1 MMNRPK
7 TIASLNKRERARYLA
22 ACARYQADKQKPPT
36 RSQAQ
41 AWLAPIR
48 KAFNE
53 MRTGEVD
60 SVRGYAIT
68 RIHWKDEDYARVD
81 HCINGFLALFARLAP
96 GFDTSAM
103 RKVSKK
109 LEHGVLIE
117 YHEVDACFVTLN
129 ACEDLLLT
137 FKRADLIEASQVEM
151 INIEMERMG
160 LKVAA

>member
-22 ACARYQADKQKPPT
+22 ACARYQAEKQKPPT

-53 MRTGEVD
+53 MRT
-60 SVRGYAIT
+60 
-68 RIHWKDEDYARVD
+68 
-81 HCINGFLALFARLAP
+81 
-96 GFDTSAM
+96 
-103 RKVSKK
+103 
-109 LEHGVLIE
+109 GVLIE

-137 FKRADLIEASQVEM
+137 FKRATLIDAANTES
-151 INIEMERMG
+151 INIELELLG
-160 LKVAA
+160 LKEAA

>member
-53 MRTGEVD
+53 MRGGEVD

-68 RIHWKDEDYARVD
+68 RIHRKDEDYARVD
-81 HCINGFLALFARLAP
+81 HCINGFLALFDRLAP

-137 FKRADLIEASQVEM
+137 FKRATLIDAANTES
-151 INIEMERMG
+151 INIELELLG
-160 LKVAA
+160 LKEVA